1 MRTSRPHPCAHQLH
15 LALDAAKLRGIGSA
29 ERSRVL
35 TLLARLLLE
44 AAGAATKERRDERI

>member
-1 MRTSRPHPCAHQLH
+1 MRTSRPHPCAHQLR
-15 LALDAAKLRGIGSA
+15 LALDAVTLRGIGSA

-35 TLLARLLLE
+35 TLLAKLLLE